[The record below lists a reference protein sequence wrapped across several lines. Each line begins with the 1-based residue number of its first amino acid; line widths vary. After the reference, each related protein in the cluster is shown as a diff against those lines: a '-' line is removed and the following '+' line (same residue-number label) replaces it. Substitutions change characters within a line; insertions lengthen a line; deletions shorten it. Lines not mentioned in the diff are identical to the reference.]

1 MKYNNY
7 KILLRPEPEG
17 GFTVIVP
24 SLPGCITYGS
34 TLTEAKEMAQEAI
47 ELYLESLADHNEPI
61 PNDNDLLE
69 YNLLVEANV

>member
-1 MKYNNY
+1 
-7 KILLRPEPEG
+7 
-17 GFTVIVP
+17 
-24 SLPGCITYGS
+24 
-34 TLTEAKEMAQEAI
+34 LTEAKEMAQEAI